1 MALSSVRFWA
11 LRLAAA
17 STASAD
23 ERVSTNRFDFMNCRC
38 GLDDGGRLNFKP
50 FVLERD
56 AFAFGD
62 RFIGFDRN
70 NCGFE
75 ALLVARG
82 GRGMFVPIRQK
93 LFERLRIIAETR
105 GKILDV
111 GCEASGV
118 G

>member
-11 LRLAAA
+11 LPLAAA
-17 STASAD
+17 RRASA
-23 ERVSTNRFDFMNCRC
+23 EQRVTTNRFDFMNCRC

-62 RFIGFDRN
+62 RFVGFNGDDS
-70 NCGFE
+70 GFE

-105 GKILDV
+105 GKI
-111 GCEASGV
+111 
-118 G
+118 